1 MERVLRGENFV
12 SSIRPLYH
20 VSRMLGLAPFS
31 FSKRFIIK
39 EMDKPWVLYTVF
51 ILVIVSSS
59 GLVGIVQRA
68 KQSGLLATVV
78 VNEFLM
84 MSLGAAKA
92 ISSILVS
99 VIANGLKSRKLISI
113 ILKVDKGLLSDS
125 STTYRKTFIFTLVQV
140 ILVYSYAVV
149 LFACDF
155 WVWRHALEK
164 MSIWYFISG
173 YPHRIVNFGNLIQFC
188 DLVLL
193 LRSRL

>member
-1 MERVLRGENFV
+1 
-12 SSIRPLYH
+12 
-20 VSRMLGLAPFS
+20 MLGLAPFS

-39 EMDKPWVLYTVF
+39 EMGKPWVLYTVF
-51 ILVIVSSS
+51 ILVSVSSS
-59 GLVGIVQRA
+59 GLLCFVQLI

-78 VNEFLM
+78 VSEFRM
-84 MSLGAAKA
+84 MCVAVVKA

-113 ILKVDKGLLSDS
+113 ILKVDKGLLPDS
-125 STTYRKTFIFTLVQV
+125 SATYRKTFIFALVQV
-140 ILVYSYAVV
+140 ILVYFYAVV

>member
-92 ISSILVS
+92 TSSILVS

-113 ILKVDKGLLSDS
+113 ILKVDKGLLPDS
-125 STTYRKTFIFTLVQV
+125 SATYRKTFIFALVQV

-149 LFACDF
+149 LFACDT
-155 WVWRHALEK
+155 WVWTNAKET

-173 YPHRIVNFGNLIQFC
+173 YPHRIVNIGNLIQFC